1 MNRRNVAPS
10 VSAGTLPVG
19 QDSVLSATIMKMQMN
34 QILPALLLTLTATAQ
49 TIPTPESVLGHK
61 PGDDFYLA
69 NYDESRDYFR
79 KLATA
84 SDRIKLISVGKTT
97 RGQDWEIAIIS
108 SPQNLAQ
115 LDKYKDISRRLAEGR
130 GLSDDQAKAL
140 AHEGK
145 AIVHIDGG
153 LHSTEVAGA
162 QQSILLAYKL
172 VSTQGDPAVDAILS
186 NVILMLWPTLNP
198 DGQNEVVAW
207 YRKNV
212 GTPYEVSPLPDLY
225 QEYVGHDNNRD
236 GYMNNMLESRDV
248 TRAEIEWNPVI
259 FYCHHQTAPFPT
271 RIFIPPFTEPIS
283 SNINPLM
290 ARWLNVLGINMAA
303 YLDEHQM
310 PGAVHRVGFD
320 NWYPGFLDF
329 THIFRNSISFF
340 TETALYHYATP
351 HFYTVDEFPK
361 DRQQLMSEVFY
372 SSPWKGGWWRLSDA
386 VRYMEGASMAV
397 LDTAAKYRETLLYN
411 RYQAARDN
419 IERFRKEPP
428 FAYVIPREQRDL
440 PTAATLVEKLLI
452 NGIEVHEAEQPFVAN
467 SREYKGAW
475 VILMDQP
482 FSPLV
487 KELFETQQYP
497 DLRQFPNGPPMRPY
511 DVAGWTLPMQMGV
524 ETAVVSEPLNDSQR
538 ASLKLID
545 HVTPPPGGVQ
555 GTGSSY
561 SLSHQPNNSFAAINE
576 ILSSGGQV
584 SFSASGDIIVSGFDR
599 ERLSEI
605 ARKHSVTALATAKP
619 PQDTMAT
626 KKPRVGLYRS
636 WTGNIDEGWTRWI
649 LENYGFAPVTLRNG
663 DIQAGHLR
671 DRLDAIILP
680 DAGTRQIMDGFAPG
694 TISGEYAGG
703 IGETGADS
711 LRAFVR
717 AGGTLI
723 AFNNASL
730 MAISSFG
737 LPVTNVL
744 EGLNN
749 DQFYCSGS
757 LLRVELRDTNH
768 PAVWGMPR
776 EPIVMFER
784 GPAFETKS
792 GFHGTI
798 LASYSKERNPL
809 ASGYLLHPER
819 IQGKAAALEVFYGDG
834 RVYLFGFRPQWRGQ
848 SHGTYKLVFNTI
860 YDSPSAAKP
869 TAYQRPAEPANAS
882 LESWRAAT
890 GKVRGDLASL
900 LADNRAFFAAKGPA
914 AVEARAKLGAA
925 VDQFEKERIAEI
937 DDAGAGLDDA
947 ARRKSAEYVRQL
959 RRLATDL
966 RGKEFE
972 GSVDADSLAE
982 RYRLPAIEQEIA
994 APAAKPK

>member
-1 MNRRNVAPS
+1 M
-10 VSAGTLPVG
+10 LCK
-19 QDSVLSATIMKMQMN
+19 VLV
-34 QILPALLLTLTATAQ
+34 LLLMAMVRLGAQ
-49 TIPTPESVLGHK
+49 TAPTPESVLGHK

-69 NYDESRDYFR
+69 NYDESRDYFH
-79 KLATA
+79 KLAAA
-84 SDRIKLISVGKTT
+84 SNRVKIINVGKTT
-97 RGQDWEIAIIS
+97 RGLDWEIAIIS

-115 LDKYKDISRRLAEGR
+115 LDKYKDISRRLAQGR
-130 GLSDDQAKAL
+130 GLTDEAAKAL
-140 AHEGK
+140 AREGK

-162 QQSILLAYKL
+162 QQSIALAYKL
-172 VSTQGDPAVDAILS
+172 VSTQGDPEVDAILD

-212 GTPYEVSPLPDLY
+212 GTSYEVSPLPDLY

-248 TRAEIEWNPVI
+248 TRAELEWDPVI

-283 SNINPLM
+283 GNINPLM
-290 ARWLNVLGINMAA
+290 ARWLNLFCINMAA

-340 TETALYHYATP
+340 TETALYRYATP

-361 DRQQLMSEVFY
+361 DRQLLMPEVLY
-372 SSPWKGGWWRLSDA
+372 SSPWKGGWWRLADA
-386 VRYMEGASMAV
+386 VRYMLGGSMAV

-419 IERFRKEPP
+419 IQRFQKEPP
-428 FAYVIPREQRDL
+428 FAYVIPLEQRDL

-452 NGIEVHEAEQPFVAN
+452 NGLEIHQAGQPFAVN
-467 SREYKGAW
+467 GREYKNAW

-482 FSPLV
+482 FSPLA
-487 KELFETQQYP
+487 KELLEPQIYP
-497 DLRQFPNGPPMRPY
+497 DLRQFPNGPPIRPY

-524 ETAVVSEPLNDSQR
+524 EVATISQPLSASQR
-538 ASLKLID
+538 ASLKRIEQ
-545 HVTPPPGGVQ
+545 VTPPAGGVQ
-555 GTGSSY
+555 GTGAAY
-561 SLSHQPNNSFAAINE
+561 VLSHQSNASFAALNE
-576 ILSSGGQV
+576 ILKSGGQA
-584 SFSASGDIIVSGFDR
+584 SFSKAEMATPGGTETGAIIVSGLDR
-599 ERLSEI
+599 ERISEI
-605 ARKHSVTALATAKP
+605 ARQHSVNALGIAKGP
-619 PQDTMAT
+619 ADAIAT
-626 KKPRVGLYRS
+626 KKPRLGLYRS
-636 WTGNIDEGWTRWI
+636 WSPNIDEGWTRWI
-649 LENYGFAPVTLRNG
+649 LENFGFAPITLRNG
-663 DIQAGHLR
+663 DVQAGHLR
-671 DRLDAIILP
+671 DRVDAIIIP
-680 DAGTRQIMDGFAPG
+680 DASTRQIMDGFAPG
-694 TISGEYAGG
+694 SIAGEYAGG
-703 IGETGADS
+703 LGETGAEA
-711 LRAFVR
+711 LRTFVR

-730 MAISSFG
+730 MAIESLG
-737 LPVTNVL
+737 LPVSNVL
-744 EGLNN
+744 QGLNN

-757 LLRVELRDTNH
+757 LLRVELRDVNH

-784 GPAFETKS
+784 GPAFDTKS
-792 GFHGTI
+792 GFRGAI

-819 IQGKAAALEVFYGDG
+819 LQGKIAALEAFYGEG

-848 SHGTYKLVFNTI
+848 SHGTYKMIFNAI
-860 YDSPSAAKP
+860 YDSPSLAKP
-869 TAYQRPAEPANAS
+869 TAFQRPAEPSNPT

-890 GKVRGDLASL
+890 GKVRADLTAL
-900 LADNRAFFAAKGPA
+900 LQENRAFFAARGPA
-914 AVEARAKLGAA
+914 AMEARNKLAAA
-925 VDQFEKERIAEI
+925 VDQFEKDRIPELE
-937 DDAGAGLDDA
+937 DAGAGLDDA
-947 ARRKSAEYVRQL
+947 ARRKAGEYVRQV
-959 RRLATDL
+959 RRMASDL

-972 GSVDADSLAE
+972 SAVDADGLLE
-982 RYRLPAIEQEIA
+982 RYRLAAIEQEMAA
-994 APAAKPK
+994 APARPK

>member
-1 MNRRNVAPS
+1 MV
-10 VSAGTLPVG
+10 
-19 QDSVLSATIMKMQMN
+19 KM
-34 QILPALLLTLTATAQ
+34 LAKSTVPALLLFIAAATAQ

-69 NYDESRDYFR
+69 NYDESRDYFH
-79 KLATA
+79 KLAAA
-84 SDRIKLISVGKTT
+84 SNRIKVISVGKTT
-97 RGQDWEIAIIS
+97 RGLDWEIAIIS

-115 LDKYKDISRRLAEGR
+115 LDKYKDIARRLAQGR
-130 GLSDDQAKAL
+130 ELSDEQAKAL
-140 AHEGK
+140 AHDGK

-162 QQSILLAYKL
+162 QQSILLGYKL
-172 VSTQGDPAVDAILS
+172 VATQGDQEVDAILD

-207 YRKNV
+207 YRKNL

-248 TRAEIEWNPVI
+248 TRAELEWNPLI

-340 TETALYHYATP
+340 TETALYRYATP
-351 HFYTVDEFPK
+351 HFYSVDEFPK
-361 DRQQLMSEVFY
+361 DRQPLTTEVFY
-372 SSPWKGGWWRLSDA
+372 SSPWKGGWWRLADA
-386 VRYMEGASMAV
+386 VRYMEGGSMAV

-419 IERFRKEPP
+419 IARFRKEPP
-428 FAYVIPREQRDL
+428 YAYVIPQEQRDL

-452 NGIEVHEAEQPFVAN
+452 NGIEVQRAEQSFTAN
-467 SREYKGAW
+467 SRDYKGAW

-482 FSPLV
+482 FAPLV
-487 KELFETQQYP
+487 KELFERQQYP
-497 DLRQFPNGPPMRPY
+497 DLRQTPNGPPIRPY

-524 ETAVVSEPLNDSQR
+524 ETAVVSEPLTESQR
-538 ASLKLID
+538 ASLKRID
-545 HVTPPPGGVQ
+545 QVTMPAGGVK
-555 GTGSSY
+555 GTASSY
-561 SLSHQPNNSFAAINE
+561 AISHQTNASFAALNE
-576 ILSSGGQV
+576 ILASGGHA
-584 SFSASGDIIVSGFDR
+584 SFSISEAGTIIVSGMDR
-599 ERLSEI
+599 ERLSAI
-605 ARKHSVTALATAKP
+605 AQKHSVEAQAIAKVPAEVVATR
-619 PQDTMAT
+619 
-626 KKPRVGLYRS
+626 KPRVGLYRS

-671 DRLDAIILP
+671 ERLDAIILP
-680 DAGTRQIMDGFAPG
+680 DAGTKQIMDGFAPG

-703 IGETGADS
+703 IGETGVDA
-711 LRAFVR
+711 LRTFVR
-717 AGGTLI
+717 GGGTLI

-730 MAISSFG
+730 MAIGGLG
-737 LPVTNVL
+737 LPVQNVL
-744 EGLNN
+744 DGLND

-757 LLRVELRDTNH
+757 LLRVELRDMSH
-768 PAVWGMPR
+768 PAAWGMPR

-784 GPAFETKS
+784 GPAFEAKS
-792 GFHGTI
+792 GFRGVI
-798 LASYSKERNPL
+798 LAAYSKERNPL

-819 IQGKAAALEVFYGDG
+819 IQGKAAAVEVFEGEG

-848 SHGTYKLVFNTI
+848 SHGTYKLVFNAI
-860 YDSPSAAKP
+860 YDSPSLAKP
-869 TAYQRPAEPANAS
+869 SAYQRAAEAANAPPD
-882 LESWRAAT
+882 SWRAAT
-890 GKVRGDLASL
+890 ARVREDLTAL
-900 LADNRAFFAAKGPA
+900 LADNRAFFAARGPA
-914 AVEARAKLGAA
+914 AVEARNKLAAA
-925 VDQFEKERIAEI
+925 VDQFEKERIGEVE
-937 DDAGAGLDDA
+937 DASTGLDDVG
-947 ARRKSAEYVRQL
+947 RRKAAQYVRRL
-959 RRLATDL
+959 RKLAADL

-972 GSVDADSLAE
+972 AAVDADAL
-982 RYRLPAIEQEIA
+982 LEQVT
-994 APAAKPK
+994 P